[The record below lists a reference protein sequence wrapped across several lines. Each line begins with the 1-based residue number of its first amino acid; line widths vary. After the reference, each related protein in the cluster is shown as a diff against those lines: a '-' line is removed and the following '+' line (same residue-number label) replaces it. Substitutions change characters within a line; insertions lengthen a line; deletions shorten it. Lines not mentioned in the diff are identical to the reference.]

1 MMFGLIL
8 SALNSVLAWV
18 FRSILVKFAVY
29 FALYFVT
36 TEFVAV
42 VQTWIPDGRSVST
55 AFESLSSD
63 VWYFLTLFAIP
74 QGIPMVLSAYVT
86 RFAIRRIPVIG

>member
-1 MMFGLIL
+1 MFGLIL
-8 SALNSVLAWV
+8 SALNTMLAWV
-18 FRSILVKFAVY
+18 FRSILVKFALY
-29 FALYFVT
+29 FGLYFVT

-42 VQTWIPDGRSVST
+42 VQTWLPDGRNVATMFGTLPS
-55 AFESLSSD
+55 E
-63 VWYFLTLFAIP
+63 VWYFLTLCAIP